1 MWVYLLECADR
12 TLYCGWTTNIDKR
25 LKLHNL
31 GLASKYTRARLPV
44 KLVYKEKFE
53 NKRLAM
59 KREYAIKQLSRDEKI
74 ELVRQFKPSH

>member
-53 NKRLAM
+53 NKCLAM